1 VGVCYWSRDQF
12 LDSHEIFFKESVMK
26 KFILTAMAIVAIA
39 TVSASATVQ
48 FTTATNGPISPSSTT
63 DELAYAGDISS
74 SDLLDGIVGVTGG
87 AAFGANGSSPAG
99 LNDGING
106 GDYEDL
112 GLPALVGAAWPS
124 TGSYIDFDLG
134 VGTGLGYNITEI
146 QSISAWQDLGLN
158 NQNYDVLVKYL
169 GDAGF
174 TALTTVTYQPF
185 NSGGGAVK
193 VNVTDD
199 TGVLAS
205 GIEGI
210 RFDFLATAGHT
221 AGSVYR
227 EIDVMGTPTPEP
239 ATMALLGLGALAL
252 RRRRN
257 D

>member
-1 VGVCYWSRDQF
+1 MPQILSERR
-12 LDSHEIFFKESVMK
+12 IMMK
-26 KFILTAMAIVAIA
+26 KLVILLAVAIVA
-39 TVSASATVQ
+39 TSASAAVQ
-48 FTTATNGPISPSSTT
+48 FATVTNGPISPSSTT

-74 SDLLDGIVGVTGG
+74 SDLLHGIVGVTGG
-87 AAFGANGSSPAG
+87 TAFGANGSSPAG
-99 LNDGING
+99 LNDGSNG
-106 GDYEDL
+106 GDYEAM
-112 GLPALVGAAWPS
+112 GLPALGGAAWPG

-134 VGTGLGYNITEI
+134 VGTGLGYDITEI

-185 NSGGGAVK
+185 NSGGGATK
-193 VNVTDD
+193 VNVTDS

-210 RFDFLATAGHT
+210 RFNFLATAGHS

-227 EIDVMGTPTPEP
+227 EIDVMGAATVPEP
-239 ATMALLGLGALAL
+239 ATMSLLTLGGLAVL

-257 D
+257 G